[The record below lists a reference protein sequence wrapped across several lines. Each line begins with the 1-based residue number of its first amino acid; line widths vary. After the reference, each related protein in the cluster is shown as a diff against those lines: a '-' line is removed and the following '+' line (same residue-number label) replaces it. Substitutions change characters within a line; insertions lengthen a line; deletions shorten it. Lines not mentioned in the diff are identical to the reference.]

1 MLKRTSTA
9 LVIAAAF
16 SGFSPAFAQET
27 TADTIVA
34 TVNGTDITIGHMIV
48 MRGSLPEQYQQLAD
62 DTLFNGL
69 LDQMVQQTVLAQTL
83 TEPTLGMALRQENEL
98 RAMMAGEA
106 LNAALENV
114 VTEEALQALF
124 DSRYAD
130 APDTL
135 EYDASHILVETEE
148 EALTLIEE
156 LKGGA
161 DFAELA
167 KAKSTGPSGA
177 GGGGLGWFGPGMM
190 VKPFE
195 DAVVEMKAGDVSE
208 PVQTQFGW
216 HVIKLNEVRTATGPT
231 LEEVRQELS
240 DEIQQKAFA
249 DILEDLTG
257 KADIDRPDTSGI
269 DPAVLRQIDLV
280 QN

>member
-9 LVIAAAF
+9 VIFAAF
-16 SGFSPAFAQET
+16 FAGLTPAIAEET
-27 TADTIVA
+27 TADTVVA
-34 TVNGTDITIGHMIV
+34 TVNGTNITIGHMIV
-48 MRGSLPEQYQQLAD
+48 MRGSLPEQYQQLTDEA
-62 DTLFNGL
+62 LFDGL

-83 TEPTLGMALRQENEL
+83 SEPTIGMALRQENEL
-98 RAMMAGEA
+98 RAMMAGEV
-106 LNAALENV
+106 LNSALENV
-114 VTEEALQALF
+114 VTDEALQAAF
-124 DSRYAD
+124 DSRYAN
-130 APDTL
+130 APETL
-135 EYDASHILVETEE
+135 EYDASHILVATKE
-148 EALTLIEE
+148 EALALIEE
-156 LKGGA
+156 LNGGA
-161 DFAELA
+161 DFADLA

-195 DAVVEMKAGDVSE
+195 DAVVEMEAGDVSA

-216 HVIKLNEVRTATGPT
+216 HVIKLNETRTATGPT
-231 LEEVRQELS
+231 LDEVRQELS

-249 DILEDLTG
+249 DILAVLTG

>member
-1 MLKRTSTA
+1 MLKHTSVAT
-9 LVIAAAF
+9 LFAAVLTTL
-16 SGFSPAFAQET
+16 SPAFAQET

-34 TVNGTDITIGHMIV
+34 TVNGTDITVGHMIV
-48 MRGSLPEQYQQLAD
+48 MRGSLPEQYQNLAD
-62 DTLFNGL
+62 DVLFDGL
-69 LDQMVQQTVLAQTL
+69 LDQIVQQTVLAQTL

-106 LNAALENV
+106 LNRALEDV
-114 VTEEALQALF
+114 VTDEALQALF
-124 DSRYAD
+124 DSRYGD

-135 EYDASHILVETEE
+135 EYDASHILVKTEE
-148 EALTLIEE
+148 EALALIEE
-156 LKGGA
+156 LNGGA
-161 DFAELA
+161 DFADLA
-167 KAKSTGPSGA
+167 KAKSTGPSGP

-195 DAVVEMKAGDVSE
+195 DAVVEMETGGISA

-216 HVIKLNEVRTATGPT
+216 HVIKLNETRTATGPS

-240 DEIQQKAFA
+240 GEIQQKAFA
-249 DILEDLTG
+249 DILDDLTD
-257 KADIDRPDTSGI
+257 KADIVRPDTSGI